1 MKLSSGQQES
11 IVSLFKCVDENNI
24 EVIKIGNRFVM
35 HPFSNASC
43 YEHRCLLLN
52 SIVDRTSEMYAFSY
66 NHVDIALYSFW
77 EKPKVEYVFLATFV
91 MCVVHLKVFWYL
103 HFHFAYVGCSEF
115 VRVSENRVYVTFV
128 WVLRVNHFVV

>member
-1 MKLSSGQQES
+1 MLRLQVLNVLINIKKITHAVMKLSSGQQES

-24 EVIKIGNRFVM
+24 EVIRIGNHFVM

-66 NHVDIALYSFW
+66 NHVDIALYSF
-77 EKPKVEYVFLATFV
+77 
-91 MCVVHLKVFWYL
+91 
-103 HFHFAYVGCSEF
+103 
-115 VRVSENRVYVTFV
+115 
-128 WVLRVNHFVV
+128 

>member
-11 IVSLFKCVDENNI
+11 IVSLFKCVDENNT
-24 EVIKIGNRFVM
+24 EVIRIGNHFVM

-66 NHVDIALYSFW
+66 NHVDIALYSF
-77 EKPKVEYVFLATFV
+77 
-91 MCVVHLKVFWYL
+91 
-103 HFHFAYVGCSEF
+103 
-115 VRVSENRVYVTFV
+115 
-128 WVLRVNHFVV
+128 